1 MIKVAP
7 NPRTGGGGARGSSG
21 GGDGDDPNQNSAFW
35 IEKQK
40 QFMVTMAHNPHAVC
54 FKKSI

>member
-7 NPRTGGGGARGSSG
+7 NPRTGGGGARGDA
-21 GGDGDDPNQNSAFW
+21 GGDGDDPNRNTAFW

-40 QFMVTMAHNPHAVC
+40 QFMVTMAHSPHAVY
-54 FKKSI
+54 FKKPI